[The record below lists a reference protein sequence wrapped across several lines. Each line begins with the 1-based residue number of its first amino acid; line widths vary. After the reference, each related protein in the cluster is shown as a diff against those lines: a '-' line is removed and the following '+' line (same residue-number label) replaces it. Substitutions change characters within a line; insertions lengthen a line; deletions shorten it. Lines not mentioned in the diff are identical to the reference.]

1 MIWLFEAA
9 AMAAFAGVVW
19 ILFRAARERPDQ
31 GGLRGAAW
39 LAAACWVAFAILL
52 LFNGGAFDDP
62 LGLLRN
68 ALIAGIILAVIMGY
82 RRVLGAIKSRS
93 GGE

>member
-39 LAAACWVAFAILL
+39 LAAACWVAFALL
-52 LFNGGAFDDP
+52 LLVNGGAFDNP
-62 LGLLRN
+62 MALVKN
-68 ALIAGIILAVIMGY
+68 ALIAALILAVIMGY
-82 RRVLGAIKSRS
+82 RRVLIAIRARS
-93 GGE
+93 GGD